1 MHRLTCVVVEDEVPI
16 ADELIY
22 LLEKY
27 EFLNII
33 GTAQNGDDA
42 FKIIKSSKPDII
54 FLDINIPG
62 MNGVELASL
71 IRENEIPA
79 AIIFVTAYENY
90 ALKAFDI
97 EALDYLLKPLD
108 EKRLDSTIN
117 RIRSHFNLD
126 EKKLSYID
134 YKISKIV
141 ERLDKDEKKIL
152 KLPCEY
158 YGKTIF
164 IPIGEICYC
173 YTENEKT
180 YVKLKDKK
188 YTTMYSLSELEE
200 KTSLIRVH
208 RSFVINM
215 DNIKEF
221 YSLFNNTHK
230 VVMNDTDNTEI
241 SVSRSKIKELKTM
254 LGL

>member
-1 MHRLTCVVVEDEVPI
+1 MHRLTCVVVEDEAPI

-62 MNGVELASL
+62 MNGVELANL

-108 EKRLDSTIN
+108 EKRLDNTIN
-117 RIRSHFNLD
+117 RIRTHFNLD
-126 EKKLSYID
+126 EKKLNYID

-188 YTTMYSLSELEE
+188 YTTIYSLGELEE

-208 RSFVINM
+208 RSFVINK

-230 VVMNDTDNTEI
+230 VVMNDADNTEI
-241 SVSRSKIKELKTM
+241 SVSRSKIKELKAM